1 MWLKLFEYIGI
12 NVLKKLSFKIQL
24 NKTSQTR
31 TKKAI
36 FWNLYTLYICKRYL
50 NREIEIMTA
59 TYDAIERNKKPAG
72 ALEIPEDFHF
82 YYLNKKD
89 RQMRFNN
96 GGDPIYAIFDKIDER
111 PLSKIAKD
119 FVRELADDSIRF
131 ISTLIK

>member
-1 MWLKLFEYIGI
+1 MNKEKYYISTAIAYTSSKPHIGNTYEI
-12 NVLKKLSFKIQL
+12 VL
-24 NKTSQTR
+24 
-31 TKKAI
+31 A
-36 FWNLYTLYICKRYL
+36 
-50 NREIEIMTA
+50 
-59 TYDAIERNKKPAG
+59 DAIARNKKPAG